1 MIKMMA
7 ALVALAGLCV
17 SAAAQTDTTFAYQG
31 SLSQNG
37 APANGLYDIELGLWN
52 AANAGTL
59 LDSAVYE
66 DVHVADGLFT
76 VQLDFGASAFD
87 NSARWLELTV
97 DGSTLSPRQPITRTP
112 YAIQTRG
119 IVVDA
124 EGEVGI
130 GTSSPSENVEITGGE
145 ANLLL
150 RTQGNS
156 FGPRIK
162 FRNTSGSINSV
173 TGRIDFEDPSLVAS
187 IGYVKPSI
195 GPDGLQFSGSSNVHM
210 KITDTGRV
218 GIGTSDPNRDLHLA
232 GDALFQA
239 SSQGSILFADN
250 TTNAPTG
257 YGVSGRTSA
266 PAGAGLSGEASST
279 SGNNYGVVGTS
290 RSTSGTGVRGVA
302 AATSGSTIG
311 VQGRTESGDGTG
323 VHGFA
328 FAGLGTTFG
337 VTGETRSTRGRGV
350 YGIASATSGNTIGV
364 LGQVNSPNGWAGYF
378 TGPAGSWNYFQRN
391 VGIGVITP
399 TYSLHLNA
407 NSAAK
412 PTSDRWTVSSDE
424 RLKTEIRTIDGALD
438 DLLRLRGVMYRWRDP
453 ASQGGMDGTYTGM
466 IAQEVEPVFPE
477 WVAEDEDGYKTLTII
492 GFEGLMVE
500 ALRELR
506 GECDSQIAILQAT
519 SSSLRAENT
528 LLRERLAALED
539 LVSTLAAQQQESAR

>member
-1 MIKMMA
+1 
-7 ALVALAGLCV
+7 
-17 SAAAQTDTTFAYQG
+17 
-31 SLSQNG
+31 
-37 APANGLYDIELGLWN
+37 
-52 AANAGTL
+52 
-59 LDSAVYE
+59 
-66 DVHVADGLFT
+66 
-76 VQLDFGASAFD
+76 
-87 NSARWLELTV
+87 
-97 DGSTLSPRQPITRTP
+97 
-112 YAIQTRG
+112 
-119 IVVDA
+119 
-124 EGEVGI
+124 
-130 GTSSPSENVEITGGE
+130 
-145 ANLLL
+145 
-150 RTQGNS
+150 
-156 FGPRIK
+156 
-162 FRNTSGSINSV
+162 
-173 TGRIDFEDPSLVAS
+173 
-187 IGYVKPSI
+187 
-195 GPDGLQFSGSSNVHM
+195 M

-218 GIGTSDPNRDLHLA
+218 GIGTSDPSRDLHLA

-266 PAGAGLSGEASST
+266 TAGAGLSGEASST

-302 AATSGSTIG
+302 SATSGSTIG

-378 TGPAGSWNYFQRN
+378 SGPAGSWNYFQRN

-438 DLLRLRGVMYRWRDP
+438 DLLRLRGVTYRWRDP

-466 IAQEVEPVFPE
+466 VAQEVESVFPE

-506 GECDSQIAILQAT
+506 GECDTQIATLQAT
-519 SSSLRAENT
+519 SGSLRAENT

-539 LVSTLAAQQQESAR
+539 LVSTLAVQQQASAR